1 MKIKKLLAL
10 GIVGALSLS
19 LVACGGNKDNNGAA
33 SDDKTIIVGASANPH
48 AEILNK
54 IVKAE
59 LEKDGYKLEVKVFND
74 YILPNKA
81 LEEGSLDANY
91 FQHEPYL
98 NEYNSKNNT
107 EIKSVAKIHLEP
119 MGVYSKKAKSLA
131 DIKDKAVIAVP
142 NDPTNESRALKIL
155 EKEGLIKLADKKL
168 LNKND
173 IKENKKNIE
182 IKELAAEQL
191 PAVLK
196 DVDYAV
202 INSNYALEAKLN
214 PQKDALAIESKD
226 SPYANII
233 AVSAKNVDSKKTQAL
248 VKAMKSEKVKKYIE
262 DTYKGAIIPSF

>member
-1 MKIKKLLAL
+1 MKIKKIATLAL
-10 GIVGALSLS
+10 AAGLSLS
-19 LVACGGNKDNNGAA
+19 LVACGSNKKESAK
-33 SDDKTIIVGASANPH
+33 DDKKIVIGASANPH
-48 AEILNK
+48 ADILNK
-54 IVKAE
+54 AVKPL

-81 LEEGSLDANY
+81 LDEGSLDANF

-98 NEYNSKNNT
+98 NEYNTKNKT
-107 EIKSVAKIHLEP
+107 EIKSVAKVHLEP
-119 MGVYSKKAKSLA
+119 MGVYSQKVKS
-131 DIKDKAVIAVP
+131 ISGVKDKAVIAVP
-142 NDPTNESRALKIL
+142 NDPTNETRALKIL
-155 EKEGLIKLADKKL
+155 EKEGLIKLADKEL

-191 PAVLK
+191 PTVLK
-196 DVDYAV
+196 DVDLAV

-214 PQKDALAIESKD
+214 PQKDAIATESKD

-233 AVSAKNVDSKKTQAL
+233 AVSSKNKD
-248 VKAMKSEKVKKYIE
+248 SEKTKALIKAIQSPEVKTFIN